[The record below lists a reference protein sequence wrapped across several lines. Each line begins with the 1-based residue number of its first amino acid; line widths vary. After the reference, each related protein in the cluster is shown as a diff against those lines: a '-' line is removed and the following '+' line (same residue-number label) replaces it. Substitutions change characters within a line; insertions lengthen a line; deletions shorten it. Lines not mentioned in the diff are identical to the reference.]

1 MLTLTIT
8 DGIAEIRLERP
19 PVNALDGAML
29 DALSD
34 ALDRIEAQSPPVV
47 LLTSATKCF
56 CAGADLA
63 MIQSLFAAPDPAVAM
78 AAYVDR
84 LHAVF
89 DRLER
94 LPAVTVAVIA
104 GPALGGGLE
113 LALACDLRFAA
124 EEAMLGLPEAAVGL
138 LPGAGG
144 TQRLTRLCGPGVA
157 ARIVLGAERI
167 NGTEALR
174 LGLAQYTAPRAS
186 LPDEARALAAR
197 IAALAPASLRASKAL
212 IAQAGALGRAGFEN
226 EKTAVTSLMRLP
238 ETRARIE
245 AFFARQP

>member
-29 DALSD
+29 DAFSD
-34 ALDRIEAQSPPVV
+34 AMDRIEAQSPPVV

-63 MIQSLFAAPDPAVAM
+63 MIQSLFAAPDPAAAM
-78 AAYVDR
+78 ASYVDR
-84 LHAVF
+84 LHAAF

-157 ARIVLGAERI
+157 SRIILGAERI
-167 NGTEALR
+167 NGIEALR
-174 LGLAQYTAPRAS
+174 VGLAQYAAPRAN
-186 LPDEARALAAR
+186 LLGEARALAAR

-212 IAQAGALGRAGFEN
+212 IAQAGAPNRAGFES
-226 EKTAVTSLMRLP
+226 EKTAVTGLMRLP